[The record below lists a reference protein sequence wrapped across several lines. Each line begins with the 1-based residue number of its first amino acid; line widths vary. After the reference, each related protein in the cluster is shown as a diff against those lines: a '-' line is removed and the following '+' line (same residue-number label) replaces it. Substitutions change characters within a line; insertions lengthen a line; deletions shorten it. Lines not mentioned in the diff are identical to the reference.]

1 LSDSIAY
8 TQVSSWIHDFKE
20 LTKVRLALSV
30 VFSSIAGYLLG
41 VDTFNIGQLVLLA
54 LGGYAM
60 VGASNAFNQIIEKN
74 LDAKMKRTKNRPLPS
89 GSMST
94 NTAFSIAT
102 LLTVI
107 GLSFLFIISPIT
119 AMFGAISIFL
129 YVSVY
134 TPLKTI
140 TPLSVFVGAFPG
152 AIPFMLGWVAAT
164 GSFGIEAGALFMIQ
178 FFWQFPHFW
187 ALGWWLYD
195 DYKEGG
201 FFMLPTGKRDKGT
214 AIQIILYTIWTLI
227 VSIIP
232 ALGVTGDLK
241 LSIVSAVLVFIL
253 GLIMLFYAIKLFQ
266 KREIKYARQLM
277 LASVFYITLIQIIYV
292 SDKYIRIWFLDEK
305 HKRARMMMM
314 WFGIISMAMMFAG
327 LTSAYVVSKSR
338 PDWLTDYQLPDV
350 FIWSTL
356 VIFISSITFHLSKKF
371 TSEGDLG
378 KANAMIISTFI
389 LGVLFVVMQFVGFND
404 IVEAGYYFT
413 GSASSVTMSFI
424 YLLVLAHLVHVLAG
438 LIVLLVVI
446 YNHFKK
452 KYSKGN
458 MLGLRLGVTFWHF
471 VDGLWLYL
479 FLFLYFFR

>member
-1 LSDSIAY
+1 MSDSIAY

-41 VDTFNIGQLVLLA
+41 IDTFNMGHLVLLA

-89 GSMST
+89 GTMTTS
-94 NTAFSIAT
+94 TAFAIAT
-102 LLTVI
+102 LLTLI
-107 GLSFLFIISPIT
+107 GLSFLFIINPIT

-164 GSFGIEAGALFMIQ
+164 GSFGIEAGTLFMIQ

-201 FFMLPTGKRDKGT
+201 FFMLPTGKRDKST

-232 ALGVTGDLK
+232 ALGITGDLK

-292 SDKYIRIWFLDEK
+292 SDKYIRIWF
-305 HKRARMMMM
+305 
-314 WFGIISMAMMFAG
+314 
-327 LTSAYVVSKSR
+327 
-338 PDWLTDYQLPDV
+338 
-350 FIWSTL
+350 
-356 VIFISSITFHLSKKF
+356 
-371 TSEGDLG
+371 
-378 KANAMIISTFI
+378 
-389 LGVLFVVMQFVGFND
+389 
-404 IVEAGYYFT
+404 
-413 GSASSVTMSFI
+413 
-424 YLLVLAHLVHVLAG
+424 
-438 LIVLLVVI
+438 
-446 YNHFKK
+446 
-452 KYSKGN
+452 
-458 MLGLRLGVTFWHF
+458 
-471 VDGLWLYL
+471 
-479 FLFLYFFR
+479 